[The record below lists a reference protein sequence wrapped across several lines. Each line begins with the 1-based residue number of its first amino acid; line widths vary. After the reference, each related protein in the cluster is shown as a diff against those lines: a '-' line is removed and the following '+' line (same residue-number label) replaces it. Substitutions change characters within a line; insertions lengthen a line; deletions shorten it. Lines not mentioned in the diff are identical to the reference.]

1 MEEKGV
7 FRTALGGFNKS
18 DVLGY
23 IDRITAEWD
32 EERQR
37 LTQAA
42 ETAEAASEEARDE
55 ALRLRGENETLRGD
69 AESAR
74 AAQTAADEAA
84 QTLRQENER
93 QSAELTAASAERDA
107 LQAAADE
114 QAKEQES
121 LRQRLSVL
129 QQAADKLRRQLAQEQ
144 EKNRSA
150 VAEMMA
156 AEDRLSACRDETEAL
171 RERLGRAEERQRHF
185 AALFGQEDALCDRL
199 AQIVQP
205 AAADAYDGAAGVLD
219 DTDAAVHAMLARL
232 GELCEQIAQR
242 REVLAAGRSENER
255 RLHDAI
261 RALLAG
267 SDAADGP
274 DGAAG
279 ADGDAARFFR

>member
-37 LTQAA
+37 
-42 ETAEAASEEARDE
+42 
-55 ALRLRGENETLRGD
+55 
-69 AESAR
+69 
-74 AAQTAADEAA
+74 
-84 QTLRQENER
+84 
-93 QSAELTAASAERDA
+93 
-107 LQAAADE
+107 
-114 QAKEQES
+114 
-121 LRQRLSVL
+121 
-129 QQAADKLRRQLAQEQ
+129 
-144 EKNRSA
+144 
-150 VAEMMA
+150 
-156 AEDRLSACRDETEAL
+156 
-171 RERLGRAEERQRHF
+171 HF

-199 AQIVQP
+199 EQIVQP

-219 DTDAAVHAMLARL
+219 DTDAALHAMLARL

>member
-23 IDRITAEWD
+23 IDRITADWD

-37 LTQAA
+37 LT
-42 ETAEAASEEARDE
+42 
-55 ALRLRGENETLRGD
+55 
-69 AESAR
+69 
-74 AAQTAADEAA
+74 
-84 QTLRQENER
+84 
-93 QSAELTAASAERDA
+93 
-107 LQAAADE
+107 
-114 QAKEQES
+114 
-121 LRQRLSVL
+121 
-129 QQAADKLRRQLAQEQ
+129 QAADKLRRQLAQEQ
-144 EKNRSA
+144 AKNRSA

-205 AAADAYDGAAGVLD
+205 AASDAYDGAAGVLD
-219 DTDAAVHAMLARL
+219 DTDAALHAMLARL